1 MKVTIRDTFRAPSS
15 TNKAEQELRDQL
27 ESLLK
32 RANFW
37 EQVSQLNSQR
47 LIKLYEDGELP
58 QFVRTQVERFLT
70 PDTKRRVY
78 PSKLKDYDDN
88 FEG

>member
-1 MKVTIRDTFRAPSS
+1 
-15 TNKAEQELRDQL
+15 
-27 ESLLK
+27 
-32 RANFW
+32 
-37 EQVSQLNSQR
+37 LNSQR
-47 LIKLYEDGELP
+47 LIKLFEDGELP
-58 QFVRTQVERFLT
+58 QFVRTQVERYLT